1 MNTSADR
8 TGTTLGEYQLDRLIG
23 RGGMGEVYEATDN
36 RLGRTVALKIL
47 RPEFA
52 ENKER
57 RARFDREA
65 KALAT
70 LNHPGIV
77 TIYALETVDD
87 TTFFT
92 MELIDGKTL
101 AEMIRDEGIMD
112 TDRILQL
119 AIPISDALAAAHK
132 RGIAHRDM
140 KPENIIVKPSGE
152 ITVLDFG
159 LAKTAIQ
166 PIEQVGVMATE
177 DVGVSIEGQI
187 LGTVNYIAPEQA
199 QGGETNPTSDVFSM
213 GVILY
218 EMATGTSPFT
228 GDTTM
233 SFISSVLKDDPPP
246 IKEFNGTVPEELE
259 RIIHRCLVKDPDR
272 RWQTAIEIRN
282 ELEILKE
289 EQANPQKQEEVAAVP
304 VVKSSRM
311 SLMALAAALMV
322 MMGVT
327 FWFWNR
333 AEQTE
338 KQRQLAVTAK
348 QEADQQ
354 KDQAIEQLNVA
365 EKLIATENQSLQ
377 IEKHKRLLAERNWI
391 FSCLTF
397 NSGVEDQP
405 SLAPDN
411 ESLVYSCLL
420 YTSPSPR
427 DRG

>member
-1 MNTSADR
+1 MSADR

-101 AEMIRDEGIMD
+101 TEMIRDEGIMD

-246 IKEFNGTVPEELE
+246 IKEFNGTVPEELD
-259 RIIHRCLVKDPDR
+259 RSIHRCLVKDPDR
-272 RWQTAIEIRN
+272 RWQTAIESRN

-289 EQANPQKQEEVAAVP
+289 EQANPRQREEVAAVP
-304 VVKSSRM
+304 VAKSSRM
-311 SLMALAAALMV
+311 SLVAMTAALMV

-327 FWFWNR
+327 FWFWNQ

-338 KQRQLAVTAK
+338 QQRQLAVTEK
-348 QEADQQ
+348 QEAETQQ
-354 KDQAIEQLNVA
+354 K
-365 EKLIATENQSLQ
+365 
-377 IEKHKRLLAERNWI
+377 
-391 FSCLTF
+391 LTF
-397 NSGVEDQP
+397 TAQQQAEVQRDNTEHERQ
-405 SLAPDN
+405 LAVKALHIA
-411 ESLVYSCLL
+411 EEL
-420 YTSPSPR
+420 R
-427 DRG
+427 DIAQKQR

>member
-23 RGGMGEVYEATDN
+23 RGGMGEVYEATDT

-132 RGIAHRDM
+132 RGSAHRDM

-166 PIEQVGVMATE
+166 PIEQGGVMATE

-199 QGGETNPTSDVFSM
+199 QGG
-213 GVILY
+213 
-218 EMATGTSPFT
+218 
-228 GDTTM
+228 
-233 SFISSVLKDDPPP
+233 
-246 IKEFNGTVPEELE
+246 
-259 RIIHRCLVKDPDR
+259 
-272 RWQTAIEIRN
+272 
-282 ELEILKE
+282 
-289 EQANPQKQEEVAAVP
+289 
-304 VVKSSRM
+304 
-311 SLMALAAALMV
+311 
-322 MMGVT
+322 
-327 FWFWNR
+327 
-333 AEQTE
+333 
-338 KQRQLAVTAK
+338 
-348 QEADQQ
+348 
-354 KDQAIEQLNVA
+354 
-365 EKLIATENQSLQ
+365 
-377 IEKHKRLLAERNWI
+377 
-391 FSCLTF
+391 
-397 NSGVEDQP
+397 
-405 SLAPDN
+405 
-411 ESLVYSCLL
+411 
-420 YTSPSPR
+420 
-427 DRG
+427 